1 MCLENDIVDLN
12 AADEELTLIETKR
25 KKLKIDSSSNER
37 DETESQK
44 IKDDFSNS
52 IQKIEEY
59 GLDDRLNIQIINR
72 YWSWLTFKINE
83 ENPFESTM
91 SCSICKEHLN
101 NLFVKDT
108 NQFQGDV
115 KIRQTKTENSRLLLD
130 HQRSSGHLTTLR
142 RLNKLKLTKTE
153 EEIKNAVD
161 ASLLPEL
168 MDTYNSFKVCNSR
181 L

>member
-1 MCLENDIVDLN
+1 MCSRLSSSRRESSHITKPARRSDL
-12 AADEELTLIETKR
+12 

-83 ENPFESTM
+83 ENPLESTM

-153 EEIKNAVD
+153 EEINNDV
-161 ASLLPEL
+161 AS
-168 MDTYNSFKVCNSR
+168 DTSDSTATNSSAGRRTPKIE
-181 L
+181 